1 VTAENDSICFEQQTG
16 LFQQP
21 SSPKK
26 TKQCT
31 VGFVFLMGL
40 EFEFRASL
48 LQSRHSAASA
58 TPLPHEFVWRTSQD
72 YCVALEITCTV
83 FDLW

>member
-1 VTAENDSICFEQQTG
+1 LDFFYPYELLPLSLTPLVELKFE
-16 LFQQP
+16 L
-21 SSPKK
+21 
-26 TKQCT
+26 
-31 VGFVFLMGL
+31 
-40 EFEFRASL
+40 RASH